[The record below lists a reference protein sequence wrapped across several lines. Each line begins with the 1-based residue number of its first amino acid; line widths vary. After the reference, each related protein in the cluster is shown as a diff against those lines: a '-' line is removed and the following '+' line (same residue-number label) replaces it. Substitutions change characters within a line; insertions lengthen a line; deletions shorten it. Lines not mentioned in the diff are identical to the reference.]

1 MKPTKLTMTAFGP
14 FATTAE
20 VDFTKFDGQGLFLVA
35 GETGAGKTSI
45 FDGICFALYGE
56 ASGENREKEDLRSRH
71 ADKDVLTEVQLEFVD
86 KENSYKIIRQPK
98 QLKPRKRNASGYTES
113 DASVKM
119 YLPNGQI
126 LSKTEAEEKILE
138 IIGLNQKQFRQI
150 VMIAQ
155 GDFQKL
161 ISEKTDARQSILRSI
176 FKTDLYVKFAEKIGK
191 KYDDFEKKKEVQDKL
206 LEHQIASLNDKN
218 INRENVVDILEEKI
232 EKENVDISKA
242 KDQIAEMTKT
252 LSEKDKELDRLNNL
266 KDKKKQ
272 YDKLGVDLDNARSQ
286 IEKAEEKKNEL
297 TKLSGDY
304 DEKEKKITLLENNL
318 SQYDKLDEII
328 KQKKANDDNIMR
340 LSKEESE
347 SKETLEKG
355 EKSLSKYQEELKAL
369 DNVEQKIIK
378 KTEEI
383 GIQNN
388 KVNKLDELV
397 KLSELIKKS
406 EKDLLIKQE
415 NYRKDK
421 EEWSARKQEYE
432 TINQCFLDE
441 QAGILAEKLVENKP
455 CPVCG
460 SLNHPSPAK
469 VKLVGLTEKKVKD
482 AKELAEKADEKM
494 KKSSELA
501 SNSNKLLEQQRSQ
514 YQSNLTE
521 NGLDENSQI
530 NEIYKQSNELLE
542 CFKSELNKLQS
553 DQNRKKDLTTKVEQ
567 SNKKIN
573 DVKESLG
580 EIQKQLSVAKNNA
593 SNYEKQLADIK
604 LNLEFND
611 KKEALSKLNNLKSE
625 VSKYK
630 NDLEKCKNFLNDLEK
645 KASSI
650 KAQKEL
656 LAAELK
662 NYNESDREKLVEM
675 ISIVQKQKENLQ
687 NEYETVNRN
696 LKNHQD
702 MQKDVRNILKEIKLI
717 EDKISVVKPLKET
730 AFGKVKGKDKIS
742 LETYVQMHYFDRIIR
757 RANVHFLKMS
767 GGQYELIR
775 KKESK
780 GGNGKDGLEL
790 CVVDHYNGSIG
801 NATSLSGGESF
812 EASLSLALGL
822 SEEIQASAGGIRM
835 ESMFIDEGFGTL
847 DQGVLRKAVEVLNGL
862 ATGNKLVG
870 VISHVEQ
877 LKENIDNQIV
887 VTKIGGNSKIDII
900 V

>member
-56 ASGENREKEDLRSRH
+56 ASGENRDKEDLRSRH

-86 KENSYKIIRQPK
+86 KDKNYKIVRQPK
-98 QLKPRKRNASGYTES
+98 QLKPSKRTVSGYTES
-113 DASVKM
+113 NASVKM

-126 LSKTEAEEKILE
+126 LSKIEAEEKILE

-176 FKTDLYVKFAEKIGK
+176 FKTDLYVKFTEKLKNKSENLDGQK
-191 KYDDFEKKKEVQDKL
+191 KVQDNL
-206 LEHQIASLNDKN
+206 LRHWIESLNDEN
-218 INRENVVDILEEKI
+218 INRENVLDNLEDKI
-232 EKENVDISKA
+232 EKEKKATSKA

-272 YDKLGVDLDNARSQ
+272 YEQLVGDLDKANSQ
-286 IEKAEEKKNEL
+286 IEKAEEKTKEL

-304 DEKEKKITLLENNL
+304 DEKEKKATLLESNL
-318 SQYDKLDEII
+318 SQYDKLDEIFN
-328 KQKKANDDNIMR
+328 QKKSNDDKVLR
-340 LSKEESE
+340 LSKEE
-347 SKETLEKG
+347 KENIEAIEKE
-355 EKSLSKYQEELKAL
+355 EKLLNKYQEELKAL

-383 GIQNN
+383 VNQNN

-415 NYRKDK
+415 KYRKDK

-432 TINQCFLDE
+432 TIHQNFLDE

-469 VKLVGLTEKKVKD
+469 VKLVGLTERKVKD

-501 SNSNKLLEQQRSQ
+501 SNSNKLLEQQRLQ

-530 NEIYKQSNELLE
+530 NEFFKQSNELLE
-542 CFKSELNKLQS
+542 CFKSELNKFQDDQS
-553 DQNRKKDLTTKVEQ
+553 RKKDFATKVEQ

-630 NDLEKCKNFLNDLEK
+630 NDLEKCKSSLNDLEK
-645 KASSI
+645 NASSI

-662 NYNESDREKLVEM
+662 KYNESDREKLVEM
-675 ISIVQKQKENLQ
+675 ISIVQKQKEDLQ

-730 AFGKVKGKDKIS
+730 AFGNVNGKDKIS

-757 RANVHFLKMS
+757 RANIHFLKMS